1 MIHSRSLSFA
11 EEINYFF
18 PRQKSKGVTGG
29 SMYDN
34 TFSPNTIQNTSYG
47 NNNTED
53 ILNHDPR
60 KLATSYMM
68 YKVGKFWW

>member
-1 MIHSRSLSFA
+1 MNLRQIPGIFLQ
-11 EEINYFF
+11 
-18 PRQKSKGVTGG
+18 QKSKGVAGG

-34 TFSPNTIQNTSYG
+34 TFSPNTIQNSSYG

-53 ILNHDPR
+53 VLDHDPR
-60 KLATSYMM
+60 KLATSYVM